1 MAIVGTLI
9 DNKYEVLKEIGHGG
23 MSTVY
28 LAMDTRLNKQWAI
41 KELKKQAKD
50 RNNEVVIQSAIAE
63 ANMIKR
69 LDHPALP
76 RIVDIIDEVDFIYVI
91 MDYIEGETLEYVV
104 NQSGA
109 QSQEIVINW
118 AKQLTEALYYLH
130 TRTPAIIYRDMKP
143 SNVMLKPD
151 GNLKVIDFG
160 IAREYKAKNVKDT
173 ICLGTRG
180 YAAPEQFGGKG
191 QTDPRTDIYCLGV
204 TLYHLVT
211 GQNPAEPP
219 YEIYPIRYWNNNLSG
234 GLENIIEK
242 CTQLNPEDRYQSCAE
257 LLYDLE
263 HYEEVDDA
271 YKNKQ
276 RKKIKRFITTAVLSI
291 LFFVAGIGAMFAKNS
306 INKSDYL
313 MNLNQADK
321 ATDGQE
327 SRSYCIQAISILPS
341 NPEAY
346 LKLIE
351 VYKDNNS
358 FSVDEATEFKEEVG
372 AYISDLET
380 SNEYGNVAFN
390 IGKLYWYYYDYGD
403 NDDEGTQITK
413 MINAVNWFDDA
424 FQNSDQDDGY
434 HKTSKI
440 YRDIGYF
447 YKDLQIKINEGSSV
461 KELYKNYFSN
471 LEEMY
476 DMALSE
482 KESEIVNLEIYKLII
497 NSFENYARDFKE
509 DGVTNGQMVE
519 LYKEV
524 SQAVTSINTNSSKT
538 KKMKNYILS
547 RLDSAN
553 RAIENANI
561 DIVTEV
567 E

>member
-276 RKKIKRFITTAVLSI
+276 RKKIKRFITTAILSI
-291 LFFVAGIGAMFAKNS
+291 LFLVAGIGSVVAKNS

-327 SRSYCIQAISILPS
+327 SRAYCIQAISILPS
-341 NPEAY
+341 NSDAY

-424 FQNSDQDDGY
+424 FQNSDQEDGY

-471 LEEMY
+471 LEDMY

-482 KESEIVNLEIYKLII
+482 KETEIVNLEIYKLII

-509 DGVTNGQMVE
+509 DGVTNDQMVA

-524 SQAVTSINTNSSKT
+524 SQAVMSINTNSSKT
-538 KKMKNYILS
+538 KEMKNYILS

-561 DIVTEV
+561 DIVKEV